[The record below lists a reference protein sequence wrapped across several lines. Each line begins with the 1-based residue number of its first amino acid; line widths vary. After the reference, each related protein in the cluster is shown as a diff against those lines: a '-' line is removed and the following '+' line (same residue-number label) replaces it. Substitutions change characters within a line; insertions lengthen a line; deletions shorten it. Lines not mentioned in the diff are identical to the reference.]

1 MKLGREEVLRIAI
14 LARLGLAE
22 AEVDRFKEQ
31 LSHILESFEIL
42 QQVDTI
48 GVPPTTQAI
57 TLENVLRSDEVA
69 ASLPQDQV
77 LANAPRK
84 DGDFF
89 KVRAVLGDTLSRQ
102 G

>member
-1 MKLGREEVLRIAI
+1 MRLGREEVLRIAI
-14 LARLGLAE
+14 LARLGLSE
-22 AEVDRFKEQ
+22 AEVDRFKDQ

-42 QQVDTI
+42 QQVDTS
-48 GVPPTTQAI
+48 GVPPTTHPI

-69 ASLPQDQV
+69 DSLPQNMV

-89 KVRAVLGDTLSRQ
+89 KVRAVLGDT
-102 G
+102 

>member
-31 LSHILESFEIL
+31 LSHILESFEVL
-42 QQVDTI
+42 QQVDTTD
-48 GVPPTTQAI
+48 VSPTTQAI
-57 TLENVLRSDEVA
+57 TLKNVLRSDEAA

-89 KVRAVLGDTLSRQ
+89 KVRAVLGNT
-102 G
+102 

>member
-1 MKLGREEVLRIAI
+1 MRLGREEVLRIAI
-14 LARLGLAE
+14 LARLGLSE
-22 AEVDRFKEQ
+22 VEVDRFKDQ

-42 QQVDTI
+42 QQVDTTS
-48 GVPPTTQAI
+48 VPPTTHPI

-69 ASLPQDQV
+69 DSLPQNMV

-89 KVRAVLGDTLSRQ
+89 KVRAVLGNT
-102 G
+102 

>member
-1 MKLGREEVLRIAI
+1 MKLGREEVLHIAI

>member
-1 MKLGREEVLRIAI
+1 VKLGREEVLRIAT

-31 LSHILESFEIL
+31 LSHILESFEVL
-42 QQVDTI
+42 QQVDTT

-57 TLENVLRSDEVA
+57 TLENVLRSDEAA

-77 LANAPRK
+77 LANAPQK

-89 KVRAVLGDTLSRQ
+89 KVRAVLGNT
-102 G
+102 

>member
-57 TLENVLRSDEVA
+57 MLENVLRSDEVA

-89 KVRAVLGDTLSRQ
+89 KVRAVLGDT
-102 G
+102 

>member
-31 LSHILESFEIL
+31 LSHILESFEVL
-42 QQVDTI
+42 QQVDTT

-69 ASLPQDQV
+69 ASLPQDQI

-89 KVRAVLGDTLSRQ
+89 KVRAVLGNT
-102 G
+102 

>member
-1 MKLGREEVLRIAI
+1 VKLGREEVLRIAI

-42 QQVDTI
+42 QQVDTT

-57 TLENVLRSDEVA
+57 TLKNVLRSDEAA

-89 KVRAVLGDTLSRQ
+89 RVRAVLGDTDT
-102 G
+102 

>member
-42 QQVDTI
+42 QQVDTT

-57 TLENVLRSDEVA
+57 TLENVLRSDEAA
-69 ASLPQDQV
+69 ASLPQDQI

-89 KVRAVLGDTLSRQ
+89 KVRAVLGNT
-102 G
+102 